1 MVHFPSLRG
10 RADLLPFPPPLCR
23 IPEASDRLVEFNA
36 RDRLTSAR
44 RDLPLS
50 CDGYLA
56 RSYFGTLLSSA
67 EVCSLGSE

>member
-23 IPEASDRLVEFNA
+23 IPEASDRLVKINA

-50 CDGYLA
+50 
-56 RSYFGTLLSSA
+56 
-67 EVCSLGSE
+67 